1 MLDVMKLAVAI
12 GAFAASATASAVAG
26 AVDLR
31 GGYGYGYG
39 YGHGHGG
46 GGHGNKTCKHK
57 PLVNSKALQASIR
70 APALLNGSQTLL
82 NFAYSYPDR
91 NRLMGGGG
99 HNATVKY
106 LVSQLEALDGYYT
119 VELQPFSAVVHAGAT
134 FSLFID
140 GANTSAGVFDY
151 TGSGDV
157 TGTLV
162 VVANQGCELTDYPS
176 TLSGNIALIQRGACE
191 FGLKSA
197 YAGASGAKGALIY
210 NNIPGGLDGTLGV
223 PPRPEGDYVP
233 TLGLSQDQGA
243 ELVAS
248 IAAGTTHNA
257 TLIVD
262 AQVENRT
269 THNVLAT
276 SNCGA
281 LNTTLMLGAHTDS
294 VAAGPG
300 INDDGSGTIGILEV
314 AKHLA
319 KYRVNNAVRF
329 GFWSGEEEGDLG
341 SNHYVDSLSPAGL
354 ADIRAYLNFDM
365 IASPNFIHAIYD
377 GDGSSFNESG
387 PAGSGEIEKF
397 FEEYF
402 VSAGEN
408 FTATAFDGRSDY
420 APFIENGIPA
430 GGTFTGAEQI
440 KTAEEAL
447 QFGGTAGEPTDA
459 NYHGPGDTVDNLD
472 VGAFVLHAKGI
483 AASVAKYATS
493 FESLPPKGLK
503 KRSVAG
509 GVGRKRR
516 AGKKGRKTAI

>member
-1 MLDVMKLAVAI
+1 
-12 GAFAASATASAVAG
+12 
-26 AVDLR
+26 
-31 GGYGYGYG
+31 
-39 YGHGHGG
+39 
-46 GGHGNKTCKHK
+46 
-57 PLVNSKALQASIR
+57 
-70 APALLNGSQTLL
+70 
-82 NFAYSYPDR
+82 
-91 NRLMGGGG
+91 
-99 HNATVKY
+99 
-106 LVSQLEALDGYYT
+106 
-119 VELQPFSAVVHAGAT
+119 
-134 FSLFID
+134 
-140 GANTSAGVFDY
+140 
-151 TGSGDV
+151 
-157 TGTLV
+157 
-162 VVANQGCELTDYPS
+162 
-176 TLSGNIALIQRGACE
+176 
-191 FGLKSA
+191 
-197 YAGASGAKGALIY
+197 
-210 NNIPGGLDGTLGV
+210 
-223 PPRPEGDYVP
+223 
-233 TLGLSQDQGA
+233 
-243 ELVAS
+243 
-248 IAAGTTHNA
+248 
-257 TLIVD
+257 
-262 AQVENRT
+262 
-269 THNVLAT
+269 
-276 SNCGA
+276 
-281 LNTTLMLGAHTDS
+281 MLGAHTDS

-408 FTATAFDGRSDY
+408 FTATEFDGRSDY

-483 AASVAKYATS
+483 AAAVAKYATS
-493 FESLPPKGLK
+493 FESLPPKSLT
-503 KRSVAG
+503 KRSVAR
-509 GVGRKRR
+509 GVGRRR
-516 AGKKGRKTAI
+516 KAGRKGRKTVM